1 MNIFSVVVILSCRH
15 LRRVPGVAA
24 ASLGPALQTLG
35 GEEAR
40 LGAELNTI
48 EEENMELLSVKR
60 EDT

>member
-1 MNIFSVVVILSCRH
+1 MSSVVILPCRH
-15 LRRVPGVAA
+15 LRRVPGVTA

-35 GEEAR
+35 GEEAG

-60 EDT
+60 EET

>member
-1 MNIFSVVVILSCRH
+1 MNIFSAIIILPCRH

-60 EDT
+60 DET

>member
-1 MNIFSVVVILSCRH
+1 M
-15 LRRVPGVAA
+15 PGVPA

-60 EDT
+60 EET

>member
-1 MNIFSVVVILSCRH
+1 M
-15 LRRVPGVAA
+15 PGVPA
-24 ASLGPALQTLG
+24 ASLGPALKTLG

-60 EDT
+60 DET

>member
-1 MNIFSVVVILSCRH
+1 M
-15 LRRVPGVAA
+15 PGVTV

-35 GEEAR
+35 AEEAR